1 MRPRFVVALVLV
13 GIAIAVLYYLAGCSS
28 DSGTQAQHDCHAT
41 SDSTMVCGDTNFQL
55 Y

>member
-1 MRPRFVVALVLV
+1 MKITYAMWLVFIGMVAATFY
-13 GIAIAVLYYLAGCSS
+13 IFGCSS
-28 DSGTQAQHDCHAT
+28 DSGSAPKDDCYQT